1 MHHAQ
6 TSSRAALAERWPAP
20 QEDAEFPPD
29 EGWESKFRRHYDK
42 TPDAQTHGAND
53 LVSAHD
59 RKAPEN
65 EFDHTLG
72 DLRKPISQSATHT
85 PSLLERLALRKAND
99 SIKSPNTAPNTAD
112 HTPSK
117 FR

>member
-1 MHHAQ
+1 MNHHSENFQ
-6 TSSRAALAERWPAP
+6 AAHVRQPGP
-20 QEDAEFPPD
+20 EDAELPTE
-29 EGWESKFRRHYDK
+29 EGWETKFLRHYSK
-42 TPDAQTHGAND
+42 APVAQTHGAND

-65 EFDHTLG
+65 EFDQALG
-72 DLRKPISQSATHT
+72 DLRKPISQSTTHT